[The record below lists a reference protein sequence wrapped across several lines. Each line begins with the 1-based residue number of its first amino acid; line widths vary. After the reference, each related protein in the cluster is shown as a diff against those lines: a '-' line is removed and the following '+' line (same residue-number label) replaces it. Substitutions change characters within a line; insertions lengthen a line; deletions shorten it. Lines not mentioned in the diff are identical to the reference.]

1 MLADWDVLHNSASPP
16 NGPLAVTM
24 LNVIPEA
31 LLVVEPLA
39 EARLMLWAI
48 EGCSS
53 EAAAVLR
60 EALLRGWGF
69 RVLLPEAHLDHLKTL
84 RAGAHTPVT
93 THFQILSPESKTGVI
108 RVLPGWSRYKERVL
122 KLLAR
127 PHARAFL
134 LQGGLFWRLAI
145 PPFISPSVSS
155 SLA

>member
-1 MLADWDVLHNSASPP
+1 
-16 NGPLAVTM
+16 M

-93 THFQILSPESKTGVI
+93 THFQILSPVSETGVI
-108 RVLPGWSRYKERVL
+108 RVQSEWSRYKERVL

-127 PHARAFL
+127 PHTRAFL